1 MAAVVLVVE
10 QGLRRMHSAR
20 PYALRQMPVVASLST
35 RAARPSEPASSGGS
49 SGNCPRRAYSNPMR
63 AAQRPLN
70 ETQRSL
76 FSSLDP
82 ASVNP
87 QRGRTAKSADST
99 SGSFVGNM
107 SLPVHRWFRYSAGFS
122 GAWAGDLISREATG
136 RSLRVFDPFAGS
148 GTTLVAAEHCGV
160 ESMGIDSHPF
170 VARIAQA
177 KLAYRS
183 SLAAYARQA
192 ARVFDGALECR
203 SSLESHSPLIR
214 KCYSDP
220 ALDQLDRLRRS
231 FESRSDD
238 SEADRLVWLTL
249 ISILRS
255 TSRVGTA
262 NWQYLL
268 PNRRKARVLEPF
280 AAFKRMTRVIH
291 DDMRL
296 YEHLSGPRAK
306 FLLDDARTCS
316 EAPSDRFN
324 LVVTSPPYP
333 NNYDYADA
341 TRLELAFLGEVRTWG
356 DLHGAIRRHLLRSCT
371 QHVPNKA
378 VDLPRILADPKLAP
392 IEDEL
397 RAVCDELGEIRLT
410 RGGKKT
416 YHNMIACY
424 FLDLASVWTA
434 LRRVCSSPCKVCF
447 VIGDSAPYGVYVPVV
462 DWLSRLACAAGF
474 ENCTFEKTRDRNTKW
489 KNRKHRVPLC
499 EGRLWVEG

>member
-1 MAAVVLVVE
+1 
-10 QGLRRMHSAR
+10 
-20 PYALRQMPVVASLST
+20 
-35 RAARPSEPASSGGS
+35 
-49 SGNCPRRAYSNPMR
+49 MR
-63 AAQRPLN
+63 AAQRPLAK
-70 ETQRSL
+70 TQRSL
-76 FSSLDP
+76 FPSPDP
-82 ASVNP
+82 VPANR
-87 QRGRTAKSADST
+87 QRGRTAKREDST

-122 GAWAGDLISREATG
+122 GAWVGDLISREARG
-136 RSLRVFDPFAGS
+136 KNLRVFDPFAGS

-170 VARIAQA
+170 VARVAQA

-183 SLAAYARQA
+183 SPTAYARQA
-192 ARVFDGALECR
+192 ARVFDGALADR
-203 SSLESHSPLIR
+203 GSLEPYSPLIR
-214 KCYSDP
+214 KCYSDT

-231 FESRSDD
+231 VESQCGD
-238 SEADRLVWLTL
+238 SETDRLVWLTL

-255 TSRVGTA
+255 TSQVGTA

-280 AAFKRMTRVIH
+280 AAFRQMSRVIH

-296 YEHLSGPRAK
+296 YEHLSAPRAK
-306 FLLDDARTCS
+306 FHLDDARTCA
-316 EAPSDRFN
+316 EAPRDCFN

-341 TRLELAFLGEVRTWG
+341 TRLELAFLGEVRSWG
-356 DLHGAIRRHLLRSCT
+356 DLQGAIRRHLLRSCT

-378 VDLPRILADPKLAP
+378 VDLPRVLGHPKLAP
-392 IEDEL
+392 IGDEL

-424 FLDLASVWTA
+424 FLDLARVWIA
-434 LRRVCSSPCKVCF
+434 LRRVCRSPSKVCF

-462 DWLSRLACAAGF
+462 DWFTRLAGAAGF
-474 ENCTFEKTRDRNTKW
+474 EAATFEKTRDRNTKW

>member
-1 MAAVVLVVE
+1 M
-10 QGLRRMHSAR
+10 RSA
-20 PYALRQMPVVASLST
+20 P
-35 RAARPSEPASSGGS
+35 
-49 SGNCPRRAYSNPMR
+49 NPPTE
-63 AAQRPLN
+63 A
-70 ETQRSL
+70 QRSL
-76 FSSLDP
+76 FPSLDTAP
-82 ASVNP
+82 VDTRPN
-87 QRGRTAKSADST
+87 RTVGRADST

-107 SLPVHRWFRYSAGFS
+107 GLPVHRWFRYSAGFS
-122 GAWAGDLISREATG
+122 GAWAGDLISREAA
-136 RSLRVFDPFAGS
+136 RRRLRVFDPFAGS
-148 GTTLVAAEHCGV
+148 GTTLLAAEHAGV
-160 ESMGIDSHPF
+160 ESLGIDSHPF
-170 VARIAQA
+170 VARVAQA

-183 SLAAYARQA
+183 PPAAYARQA
-192 ARVFDGALECR
+192 ARAFDGALECR
-203 SSLESHSPLIR
+203 GSLEPYAPLIR
-214 KCYSDP
+214 KCYSDA
-220 ALDQLDRLRRS
+220 ALDQLDRLRHSIEARCN
-231 FESRSDD
+231 E

-249 ISILRS
+249 IAILRS

-280 AAFKRMTRVIH
+280 AAFKKMTHVIH

-296 YEHLSGPRAK
+296 YEHLAGPRAK

-316 EAPSDRFN
+316 EVPSDRFN

-341 TRLELAFLGEVRTWG
+341 TRLELAFLDEVRTWG
-356 DLHGAIRRHLLRSCT
+356 DLQGVVRRHLLRSCT

-378 VDLPRILADPKLAP
+378 VDLPRTLNHPKLAP
-392 IEDEL
+392 IADEL

-424 FLDLASVWTA
+424 FLDLAHVWTA
-434 LRRVCSSPCKVCF
+434 LRRVCSSPCKLCF

-462 DWLSRLACAAGF
+462 DWLSRLARAAGF
-474 ENCTFEKTRDRNTKW
+474 GTCTFEKTRDRNTKW

-499 EGRLWVEG
+499 EGRLWVRG